1 MIANFT
7 QFEAWFRCRQGSHKH
22 PSANLL
28 PFFPSFSFASL
39 LQHSSIT
46 FTAGI
51 ENRFAQRAIIFG
63 VMLHIWFD
71 GHAWQIRK
79 HATGVSHRNG
89 QTVLDWIFD
98 FKYWP
103 FYESLIFRTLSST
116 SCVWLLTFLQ
126 SGRFLLFLATL
137 CHQLFM
143 SVTLKVAS
151 FKSSFTCQSG
161 VPKIAKCDK
170 QTNSLAI
177 VEFSSTFHRTALLY

>member
-28 PFFPSFSFASL
+28 PFFPSFSLASL
-39 LQHSSIT
+39 LQLYSVT

-63 VMLHIWFD
+63 VMLHISFD

-98 FKYWP
+98 LKYWP
-103 FYESLIFRTLSST
+103 FYESLIFPHPFFYFLCMASNFST
-116 SCVWLLTFLQ
+116 VWSFPIVFGDALPSAFHVSNIESCF
-126 SGRFLLFLATL
+126 
-137 CHQLFM
+137 
-143 SVTLKVAS
+143 
-151 FKSSFTCQSG
+151 
-161 VPKIAKCDK
+161 I
-170 QTNSLAI
+170 
-177 VEFSSTFHRTALLY
+177 